1 MSGYDGNYGRGGGYP
16 RRDPALYIR
25 TCVYRQGV
33 KVAETK
39 GFPENVIE
47 WWSGLEGGIKP
58 TDEMQFDIVVYHEG
72 RQVKR
77 AAIPLKG
84 ADILAPEDDLPA
96 GFPKVPA
103 GLGDLGALQELVST
117 PGVLDALKSLL
128 GAQDERKE

>member
-1 MSGYDGNYGRGGGYP
+1 M
-16 RRDPALYIR
+16 
-25 TCVYRQGV
+25 
-33 KVAETK
+33 
-39 GFPENVIE
+39 
-47 WWSGLEGGIKP
+47 EGGIKP

-96 GFPKVPA
+96 GFPKVPGVP